1 MPFLAAMEHC
11 LMSIE
16 KKTVTREY
24 RVTVT
29 VEEVEAPKVAEIPAA
44 PKQPFSDEAAEFLE
58 EADYSP
64 GR

>member
-29 VEEVEAPKVAEIPAA
+29 VEEVEAPKVAEIPTEDALS
-44 PKQPFSDEAAEFLE
+44 PEAQEFVDQ
-58 EADYSP
+58 AGYSN
-64 GR
+64 R